1 MCSNRKASPVPLFLF
16 AAFTACSTVSYSQ
29 TEHTVPFTDLF
40 TIRVD
45 TAGGETYLNMQPDSM
60 PGDSQLNARC
70 TALYNYHD
78 YLFEN
83 YAKVLWKEKELLAIL
98 PDTVAMRTKFH
109 ALLEADTAFR
119 KLYMRSIYQDTV
131 APLPMDSAL
140 WIAAHF
146 FYLHRMNGRPTA
158 HICIGINKVKEM
170 SSSVDHPYHA
180 AFCFMAVWGMDDS
193 FGLLDQAIGSFRDEL
208 KANPSDKRLTE
219 MEHAVYDTLSHSPE
233 LRKAVLSTYE
243 QKARYL
249 NFKLGR

>member
-1 MCSNRKASPVPLFLF
+1 MKTLPVQLFLL
-16 AAFTACSTVSYSQ
+16 AAFTACSTVSYAQ
-29 TEHTVPFTDLF
+29 ADQPVPFRDLF

-45 TAGGETYLNMQPDSM
+45 TAGGETFLRMDPDST

-98 PDTVAMRTKFH
+98 PDTVALRNKFH

-119 KLYMRSIYQDTV
+119 KLYMRTIDQDTV
-131 APLPMDSAL
+131 APLSMDSAF

-158 HICIGINKVKEM
+158 HICVGINKVKEM
-170 SSSVDHPYHA
+170 S
-180 AFCFMAVWGMDDS
+180 
-193 FGLLDQAIGSFRDEL
+193 GLLRIHTTRPSVSWPYGEWTT
-208 KANPSDKRLTE
+208 PSDF
-219 MEHAVYDTLSHSPE
+219 
-233 LRKAVLSTYE
+233 ST
-243 QKARYL
+243 RPL
-249 NFKLGR
+249 DPSGMN